1 MLRTIIICC
10 LMIGA
15 PVAMADVLLLEGI
28 QAERATATQRPSR
41 GTSMERVE
49 AMFGMPTN
57 RHAAV
62 GAPPIA
68 RWEYP
73 GFVVYFEHQ
82 HVIHTVPVR

>member
-1 MLRTIIICC
+1 MLKTIIVCS

-15 PVAMADVLLLEGI
+15 PVAMADVLLLNGI
-28 QAERATATQRPSR
+28 EAERTTASQRPPR

-49 AMFGMPTN
+49 AMFGAPTN
-57 RHAAV
+57 RQAPV
-62 GAPPIA
+62 GEPPIA

-82 HVIHTVPVR
+82 YVIHAVPAH

>member
-49 AMFGMPTN
+49 TMFGMPTN

-62 GAPPIA
+62 GVPPIA

>member
-1 MLRTIIICC
+1 MLRTIIVCC

-15 PVAMADVLLLEGI
+15 PVAMADVLLLDGI
-28 QAERATATQRPSR
+28 QAERATANQRPPR

-49 AMFGMPTN
+49 AMFGTPTN

-62 GAPPIA
+62 GEPPIA
-68 RWEYP
+68 RWDYP

-82 HVIHTVPVR
+82 YVIHAVPAR